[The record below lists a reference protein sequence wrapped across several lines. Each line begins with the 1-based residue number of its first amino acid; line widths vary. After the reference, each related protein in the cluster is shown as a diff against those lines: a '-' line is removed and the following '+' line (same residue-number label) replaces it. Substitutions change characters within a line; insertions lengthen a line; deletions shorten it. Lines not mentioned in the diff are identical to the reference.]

1 MNSPASA
8 ADPRGAFFDERAAR
22 WEERCYP
29 PEARERLRDLLPYF
43 GVRPGAAVL
52 DLGAG
57 TGILASCLREL
68 LHPEGMLLSL
78 DVSFEMARHAA
89 MKDGYG
95 KGGVLQATAMRLP
108 VRDASV
114 DTVLCFAAF
123 PHFEDKPAA
132 LKEMFR
138 VLKPGGNVVVAHLLS
153 REELSRHHGGCSAV
167 ADDKLPDDDGMRGLF
182 RDAGFPEPEILDSP
196 GRYIARAAKENI

>member
-8 ADPRGAFFDERAAR
+8 ADPRGAFFDERASG
-22 WEERCYP
+22 WEEHCYP
-29 PEARERLRDLLPYF
+29 PETRARLRALLPYF

-57 TGILASCLREL
+57 TGILASCLREVPAGL
-68 LHPEGMLLSL
+68 LLAL
-78 DVSFEMARHAA
+78 DVSFEMAKQAA
-89 MKDGYG
+89 MKAGYS

-108 VRDASV
+108 VRDASI

-132 LKEMFR
+132 LREMFR
-138 VLKPGGNVVVAHLLS
+138 VLRPGGNVVVAHLLS
-153 REELSRHHGGCSAV
+153 RAELSRHHGGCSAV
-167 ADDKLPDDDGMRGLF
+167 ADDKLPDDDGMRRLF